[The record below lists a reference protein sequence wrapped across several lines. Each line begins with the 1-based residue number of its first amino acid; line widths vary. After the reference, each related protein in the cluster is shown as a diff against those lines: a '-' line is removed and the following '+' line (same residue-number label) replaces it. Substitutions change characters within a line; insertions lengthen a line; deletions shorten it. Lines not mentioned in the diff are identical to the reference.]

1 MIKAITRRFGHVPAA
16 PYGLPVAQTRSEP
29 AAVREAGRAQ
39 DLMRDRKSIKRFSNE
54 MGRNTPER
62 RPKKDGA
69 LSHMLFMTSS
79 SRERVH
85 SRMVSMPSL
94 PGSS

>member
-1 MIKAITRRFGHVPAA
+1 
-16 PYGLPVAQTRSEP
+16 
-29 AAVREAGRAQ
+29 
-39 DLMRDRKSIKRFSNE
+39 MRDRKSIKRFSKE

-79 SRERVH
+79 SRERVR